1 MLWAPLMVS
10 QRIKNLALTQETW
23 VRSLGKENPLE
34 KGMVTHS
41 SILAWR
47 ILWTEEPRRLQSTGS
62 QRIGHD
68 RATNTQTHMIA

>member
-23 VRSLGKENPLE
+23 VRSLGQENPLE

-68 RATNTQTHMIA
+68 RVTNTQTHMIA